1 MTLSPREVL
10 NFLRRDVALR
20 GGLMAAAATL
30 IALLLLSVIVW
41 LFLIERL
48 ETRIEESL
56 IKRHAVSL
64 SNDTIM
70 SDEDRAVVRKFR
82 LGLPVRD
89 EGAYAWM
96 DHDGVTFSGNV
107 SGLECKEGFYD
118 GWLDINLSA
127 VDTPLP
133 LLSESEADAAQHDRF
148 RFIAMPRTQGC
159 LVFGRSM
166 YEVDATSESMK
177 ELLVWLVPLCLIPA
191 LVVSIVQSLKL
202 RSRLLRLGGVVQALS
217 KGDLAARMPVEGD
230 DDIDRLAGTANHS
243 FDRLQESVSTMQQLS
258 SVMAHDLRAPLN
270 RVSIPL
276 DKALQ
281 ANRAG
286 QSAVEPLELVKSGLD
301 DARAVFDALLRISQ
315 IESGRQR
322 LKFTNIDL
330 FEITE
335 GLFEIY
341 EAVVEDANLTLEF
354 EVTGSGTS
362 IIHGDKDMVR
372 QAVVNLIENAIRYT
386 PEGSHIRICGTR
398 DLHHPTLVIRDNGP
412 GLPDEERPRVLQ
424 RLYRYEGSTGGKEGH
439 GLGLSLVKAIVDVH
453 QGVITL
459 EDAKPG
465 LLVRLQFQAAKIS

>member
-1 MTLSPREVL
+1 
-10 NFLRRDVALR
+10 
-20 GGLMAAAATL
+20 
-30 IALLLLSVIVW
+30 
-41 LFLIERL
+41 
-48 ETRIEESL
+48 
-56 IKRHAVSL
+56 
-64 SNDTIM
+64 
-70 SDEDRAVVRKFR
+70 
-82 LGLPVRD
+82 
-89 EGAYAWM
+89 
-96 DHDGVTFSGNV
+96 
-107 SGLECKEGFYD
+107 
-118 GWLDINLSA
+118 
-127 VDTPLP
+127 
-133 LLSESEADAAQHDRF
+133 
-148 RFIAMPRTQGC
+148 
-159 LVFGRSM
+159 
-166 YEVDATSESMK
+166 
-177 ELLVWLVPLCLIPA
+177 
-191 LVVSIVQSLKL
+191 
-202 RSRLLRLGGVVQALS
+202 
-217 KGDLAARMPVEGD
+217 
-230 DDIDRLAGTANHS
+230 
-243 FDRLQESVSTMQQLS
+243 
-258 SVMAHDLRAPLN
+258 MAHDLRAPLN

-386 PEGSHIRICGTR
+386 PEGSHIRICVTR